1 MSVCKA
7 LLTSLFLLF
16 FTAGV
21 TYAQSDTALQT
32 TIQGSDIASA
42 TSVTRSWY
50 RILPAATAAAKKLP
64 PSALS
69 NKTVTSVPALPQ
81 PGFYPADLV
90 YHGGPVLPSA
100 EHNLVYF
107 NCPSG
112 PTACWGNPATF
123 LQKLNNSAFI
133 HLSDQYVTTS
143 ANFRYPVGRSVS
155 INETLQTNV
164 LGLNDIFSIVHAA
177 AVKLS
182 VPSGYN
188 NIVHLFLPRGI
199 DTCFDLTSICYS
211 PDYPPSFVFC
221 AYHGSVVFNDIGHIM
236 FTVEPYQNVPGCQVA
251 TPTPNGALV
260 DSTASVLSHE
270 TFETITDPDG
280 NAWWSDVSLI
290 EQGAEI
296 GDVCEPV
303 GNAAGQFLDP
313 VFIVGGKNYKIQ
325 LEYSNKFHGCT
336 HQ

>member
-1 MSVCKA
+1 MCLSKP
-7 LLTSLFLLF
+7 LLSF
-16 FTAGV
+16 FCLIAFISAAYG
-21 TYAQSDTALQT
+21 QSDLPAQT
-32 TIQGSDIASA
+32 RIAGSDVTAAS
-42 TSVTRSWY
+42 SVTKTWY
-50 RILPAATAAAKKLP
+50 RILPAATAAGRNLP

-69 NKTVTSVPALPQ
+69 NKTVVSKAAIPQ
-81 PGFYPADLV
+81 PGFFPADLV
-90 YHGGPVLPSA
+90 YHGGPVVTSA
-100 EHNLVYF
+100 EQDLVYF
-107 NCPSG
+107 DCPAG
-112 PTACWGNPATF
+112 PGACWGNPAAF
-123 LQKLNNSAFI
+123 LKRLNDSAFI
-133 HLSDQYVTTS
+133 HLTDQYVGTT
-143 ANFRYPVGRSVS
+143 ADFRYPVGGAVS

-164 LGLNDIFSIVHAA
+164 LGLNDILSIVHAA

-199 DTCFDLTSICYS
+199 DTCFDLTNVCYS
-211 PDYPPSFVFC
+211 PDYPPSFAFC
-221 AYHGSVVFNDIGHIM
+221 AYHGSVMFNDIGHIM

-270 TFETITDPDG
+270 TYETITDPDG
-280 NAWWSDVSLI
+280 SAWWSDVSLI

-296 GDVCEPV
+296 GDVCEPT
-303 GNAAGQFLDP
+303 GNFNGQFQDP
-313 VFIVGGKNYKIQ
+313 VFVVGGRNYEIQ

>member
-1 MSVCKA
+1 MSISKT
-7 LLTSLFLLF
+7 LLTFLSVLV
-16 FTAGV
+16 FTAGI
-21 TYAQSDTALQT
+21 TYAQSGALHT

-42 TSVTRSWY
+42 TSVTSTWY
-50 RILPAATAAAKKLP
+50 RIFPAATKAARNLP

-69 NKTVTSVPALPQ
+69 NKSVSSIPSLPQ
-81 PGFYPADLV
+81 PGFYPGDLV
-90 YHGGPVLPSA
+90 NHGGPVVPSA

-107 NCPSG
+107 DCPAG
-112 PTACWGNPATF
+112 PVKCWGDPAAF
-123 LQKLNNSAFI
+123 LNRLNDSAFI
-133 HLSDQYVTTS
+133 HLSDQYVGTT
-143 ANFRYPVGRSVS
+143 ANFRYPVGHSVS

-164 LGLNDIFSIVHAA
+164 LGLNDILSILHAA

-182 VPSGYN
+182 IPSGYGH
-188 NIVHLFLPRGI
+188 IVHLFLPQGV

-211 PDYPPSFVFC
+211 PDNPASFAFC
-221 AYHGSVVFNDIGHIM
+221 AYHGSVVFNDIGHIL
-236 FTVEPYQNVPGCQVA
+236 FSVEPYQNVPGCQTA
-251 TPTPNGALV
+251 TPTPNGPLV

-290 EQGAEI
+290 EFGAEI
-296 GDVCEPV
+296 GDVCEPI
-303 GNAAGQFLDP
+303 GNSNAQFLDP
-313 VFIVGGKNYKIQ
+313 VFVVGGKNYKIQ

>member
-1 MSVCKA
+1 MSVCKTLHMFLC
-7 LLTSLFLLF
+7 LLI
-16 FTAGV
+16 FTGAI
-21 TYAQSDTALQT
+21 YAQSDTAQQA
-32 TIQGSDIASA
+32 TIAGSDLAAAS
-42 TSVTRSWY
+42 SVTSSWY
-50 RILPAATAAAKKLP
+50 RILPASTAAAKNLP

-69 NKTVTSVPALPQ
+69 NKTFRSKAALAQ
-81 PGFYPADLV
+81 PGFYPADLIN
-90 YHGGPVLPSA
+90 HGGAVVRSA

-107 NCPSG
+107 DCPAG
-112 PTACWGNPATF
+112 PSACWGSPAAF
-123 LQKLNNSAFI
+123 LKRLNDSAFI
-133 HLSDQYVTTS
+133 HLTDQYVGTTAS
-143 ANFRYPVGRSVS
+143 FRYPVGATVA

-164 LGLNDIFSIVHAA
+164 LGLNDILSIVHAA

-182 VPSGYN
+182 VPSGYS
-188 NIVHLFLPRGI
+188 NIVHLFLPQGI

-211 PDYPPSFVFC
+211 PDNPASFYFC

-236 FTVEPYQNVPGCQVA
+236 FTVEPFQNVPGCQVA

-280 NAWWSDVSLI
+280 DAWWSDVSLI

-296 GDVCEPV
+296 GDICEPV